1 MSACML
7 QSVWSN
13 EKRELS
19 HNLVVCVALE
29 RELTIGT
36 VGKADTFCGLLAKFC
51 SLKAK
56 KIPVGRV
63 VLGDWLGCYR
73 AYNRVG
79 LYLILGQR
87 TGMFRSRSS
96 WQQLL

>member
-1 MSACML
+1 MVHVQAGKEFPDMR
-7 QSVWSN
+7 Q
-13 EKRELS
+13 K
-19 HNLVVCVALE
+19 E
-29 RELTIGT
+29 RRIKFNR
-36 VGKADTFCGLLAKFC
+36 VGKPNSGLVQGRAKPFCRLVASFY
-51 SLKAK
+51 SLKTE
-56 KIPVGRV
+56 KIPTGMVA
-63 VLGDWLGCYR
+63 LGDWLGCYR